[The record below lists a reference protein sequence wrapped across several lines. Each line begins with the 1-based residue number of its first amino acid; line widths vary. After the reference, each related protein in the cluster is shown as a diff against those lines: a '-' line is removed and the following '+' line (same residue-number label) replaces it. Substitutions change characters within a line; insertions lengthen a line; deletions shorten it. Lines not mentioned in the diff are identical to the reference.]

1 MKIYTKSGDDGTTG
15 TLGQGRRPKSDLLI
29 HVLGEIDE
37 LSAVLSQCV
46 DIKTANITQA
56 VEIQSRLLDLGAE
69 IASLSTDS
77 RYLVREIESDT
88 KSLESEIDQMDGQL
102 PALTNFILPGG
113 SKEAKHLHIARAVCR
128 RAERALV
135 ELKVQE
141 PTLRP
146 ESVKYLNRLSD
157 WLFVRARYANSLAGI
172 EDQIWVKKND

>member
-15 TLGQGRRPKSDLLI
+15 TLGQGRCSKSDLLI

-37 LSAVLSQCV
+37 LSAVLSQCSDV
-46 DIKTANITQA
+46 KTASITSI

-69 IASLSTDS
+69 IASLSADS
-77 RYLVREIESDT
+77 RYLVREIESDI
-88 KSLESEIDQMDGQL
+88 KSLEAEIDQMDGQL

-113 SKEAKHLHIARAVCR
+113 TADARHLHIARAVCR

-135 ELKVQE
+135 ELTTQE

-157 WLFVRARYANSLAGI
+157 WLFVRARLVNSLAGI